1 MNIME
6 ETLTLTEASKILKCV
21 VKYVFSKKRD
31 RIIAEVLDRVKEVD
45 SIKKGKGVYV
55 NITMCEGEKIS
66 KKLVFMEFI
75 QNGLGI
81 NKRTVDK
88 INPFTVTHLNSGL
101 AVFRFRNLKTAKNFI
116 KLCVERGFDFSK
128 DDDKGTF
135 ITSIASDLWN
145 IKNELEKYK

>member
-6 ETLTLTEASKILKCV
+6 ETLTLTEANKILKRV
-21 VKYVFSKKRD
+21 LKHTSD
-31 RIIAEVLDRVKEVD
+31 IAEVLDKVREVD
-45 SIKKGKGVYV
+45 SIKKGKGLYV
-55 NITMCEGEKIS
+55 NITMCERDKIS

-81 NKRTVDK
+81 NKRIGDK
-88 INPFTVTHLNSGL
+88 INPFTITHLNSGL
-101 AVFRFRNLKTAKNFI
+101 SVFHFRNLKTAKNFI